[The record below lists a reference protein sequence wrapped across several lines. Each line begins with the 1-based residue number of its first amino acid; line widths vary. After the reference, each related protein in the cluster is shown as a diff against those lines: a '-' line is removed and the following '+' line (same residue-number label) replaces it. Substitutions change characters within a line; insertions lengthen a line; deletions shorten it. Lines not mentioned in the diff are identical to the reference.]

1 MHGGQFLHFY
11 CAHFAAPFKENEMS
25 DVNLDRK
32 SFLTTAAITSAGL
45 VTGFPAI
52 LPSRALAADTITIG
66 LNYEYTGV
74 YAAYA
79 QSETQGAEMAMDEW
93 NARGGVMGGTQIQV
107 AKEDNNNNPGIAVEK
122 ARKLILVERCP
133 VIMGA
138 INSGVAIAV
147 SGAANA
153 LNTFYLDT
161 GGHADAVTG
170 ASCKYSTFRTCHSTW
185 METHATGNSLARKFG
200 KKWYMIIPDYAFGHA
215 LQDGYHDIGKRIGV
229 EFVGEDLTPLGTTD
243 FSPYLTKVLA
253 AKPDLLLVLV
263 QGDDF
268 VNCLKQTTQ
277 YGIVGKVPIGGPQVE
292 LEAVWALPPEGRV
305 GYWGVEWY
313 YKDASVIGSGNK
325 LADDFV
331 AKYRQKYGTPPTAR
345 SAFGYITMDRILWT
359 INEAKSTNAAKMART
374 LQGVKFHSIWEGSG
388 YYRDVDHQLM
398 WPMWLGAIRA
408 AGTPQDKYD
417 IFSIV
422 DRQEAE
428 EIEQTVA
435 QKKAV
440 CTMNWPN

>member
-1 MHGGQFLHFY
+1 
-11 CAHFAAPFKENEMS
+11 MS
-25 DVNLDRK
+25 DFKVDRK

-52 LPSRALAADTITIG
+52 LPSRAFAADELSVG

-79 QSETQGAEMAMDEW
+79 QSETRGALMAMDAW
-93 NARGGVMGGTQIQV
+93 NARGGVMGGTKVTTVQ
-107 AKEDNNNNPGIAVEK
+107 EDNNNNPGTAVEK
-122 ARKLILVERCP
+122 ARKLILVDKCP
-133 VIMGA
+133 VVMGA
-138 INSGVAIAV
+138 INSAVALAI

-170 ASCKYSTFRTCHSTW
+170 EKCEYSTFRTCHSTW
-185 METHATGNSLARKFG
+185 METHATGYSLAKKFG

-215 LQDGYHDIGKRIGV
+215 LQAGYHDVGKRIGI

-268 VNCLKQTTQ
+268 VNCLKQTHQ

-292 LEAVWALPPEGRV
+292 LEAVWALPTEARV

-313 YKDASVIGSGNK
+313 YKDPSVIGANNK
-325 LADDFV
+325 LANDFV
-331 AKYRQKYGTPPTAR
+331 AEYRKKYNQPPTAR
-345 SAFGYITMDRILWT
+345 SAFGYITMDRMLWT
-359 INEAKSTNAAKMART
+359 INQAHSTDAAKMARA
-374 LQGVKFHSIWEGSG
+374 LQGGHFLSIWEGGG
-388 YYRDVDHQLM
+388 YYRAVDHQLM
-398 WPMWLGAIRA
+398 WPMWLGSIRSH
-408 AGTPQDKYD
+408 GTPADSYD
-417 IFSIV
+417 IFDIV
-422 DRQEAE
+422 DRQEADA
-428 EIEQTVA
+428 IEQTIA
-435 QKKAV
+435 EKKAV
-440 CTMNWPN
+440 CTMNWPT

>member
-1 MHGGQFLHFY
+1 
-11 CAHFAAPFKENEMS
+11 MS
-25 DVNLDRK
+25 DGLDRK

-52 LPSRALAADTITIG
+52 LSSRAMAADTLKVG
-66 LNYEYTGV
+66 LDYEYTGV

-79 QSETQGAEMAMDEW
+79 QSETRGALMAMDAW
-93 NARGGVMGGTQIQV
+93 NARGGVMGGTKVEALQ
-107 AKEDNNNNPGIAVEK
+107 EDNNNNPGNAVEK
-122 ARKLILVERCP
+122 ARKLVLVEKCS
-133 VIMGA
+133 VLMGS
-138 INSGVAIAV
+138 INSAV
-147 SGAANA
+147 SLATSAAANA
-153 LNTFYLDT
+153 LNIFYIDS

-170 ASCKYSTFRTCHSTW
+170 EKCEYSTFRTCHSTW
-185 METHATGNSLARKFG
+185 METHATGYSLAKKFG

-215 LQDGYHDIGKRIGV
+215 LQAGYHAVGKQIGV

-292 LEAVWALPPEGRV
+292 LEAVWALPKEARV

-313 YKDASVIGSGNK
+313 YKGASVLGSGNK
-325 LADDFV
+325 AADAFV
-331 AKYRQKYGTPPTAR
+331 AEYTKKYKQPPTAR
-345 SAFGYITMDRILWT
+345 SAFGYITMDRLLWT
-359 INEAKSTNAAKMART
+359 VNEAKSTNAAKMAKT
-374 LQGVKFHSIWEGSG
+374 LEGAHFQSIWEGGG

-398 WPMWLGAIRA
+398 WPMWIGQIRA
-408 AGTPQDKYD
+408 TGTPQDQYD
-417 IFSIV
+417 IFDIV
-422 DRQEAE
+422 DRQEADA
-428 EIEQTVA
+428 IEQSVAEKKTV
-435 QKKAV
+435 
-440 CTMNWPN
+440 CHMNWPT